1 MAMLGLDPEK
11 MTSLAGRMK
20 KEAGEIETAAS
31 RLDSSLRA
39 VEWKGPDQKKFIGEW
54 EGTHR
59 KSLKDAVKLLQ
70 QASERIS
77 KEVQEQRS
85 ASGA

>member
-1 MAMLGLDPEK
+1 M
-11 MTSLAGRMK
+11 
-20 KEAGEIETAAS
+20 
-31 RLDSSLRA
+31 
-39 VEWKGPDQKKFIGEW
+39 GEW

-70 QASERIS
+70 QASERIN